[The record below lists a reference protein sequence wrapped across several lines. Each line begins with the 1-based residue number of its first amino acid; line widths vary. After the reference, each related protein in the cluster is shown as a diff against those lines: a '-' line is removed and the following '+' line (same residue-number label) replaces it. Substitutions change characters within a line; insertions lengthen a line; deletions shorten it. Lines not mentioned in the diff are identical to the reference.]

1 MSPWLRVLGLFAA
14 AVLAALVL
22 KLLPPL
28 VVLAL
33 LVGGVAY
40 ANHVLITKPK
50 RQAARRAAEA
60 LGLRPVPDAEA
71 GLVGL
76 PFALLT
82 RPGAVA
88 SQVMAGPWRGRE
100 IRVFDLE
107 LPRPEAF
114 TGASRF
120 TCALVPLP
128 FAAPRLVVE
137 PAAFL
142 TPPEERPGLPVCDV
156 PSERVATRFDVRC
169 EDPAFAAS
177 FLGEPVADWLVGE
190 QERLG
195 LELAGSAALLYRSWV
210 PAKERDLVLDAVSG
224 FLAAVPAG
232 RSSEGAG

>member
-14 AVLAALVL
+14 VVLAALVL

-33 LVGGVAY
+33 LIGGVAY

-50 RQAARRAAEA
+50 RERARMAAEA

-76 PFALLT
+76 PFVFLT

-100 IRVFDLE
+100 VRVFDLE
-107 LPRPEAF
+107 LARPEAF
-114 TGASRF
+114 TGTSRF

-128 FAAPRLVVE
+128 FSAPRLVVE
-137 PAAFL
+137 PLAFL
-142 TPPEERPGLPVCDV
+142 TPPEERAALPTC
-156 PSERVATRFDVRC
+156 EAAGRLGAGFDVRS
-169 EDPAFAAS
+169 EDPAFASS
-177 FLGEPVADWLVGE
+177 FLGDAVSDWLARE
-190 QERLG
+190 QERVG
-195 LELAGSAALLYRSWV
+195 LELAGPAALLYRPWV
-210 PAKERDLVLDAVSG
+210 PAAERDLLLGAVSG
-224 FLAAVPAG
+224 FLEAVPAD
-232 RSSEGAG
+232 RASEGPR

>member
-1 MSPWLRVLGLFAA
+1 MGPWLRVLGLFAA
-14 AVLAALVL
+14 AVVAALVL

-33 LVGGVAY
+33 LIGGVAY

-50 RQAARRAAEA
+50 REVARTAAEA

-71 GLVGL
+71 GLLGL
-76 PFALLT
+76 PFSLLT

-107 LPRPEAF
+107 LARPEASV
-114 TGASRF
+114 GVGRF

-128 FAAPRLVVE
+128 FEAPHLVVE

-156 PSERVATRFDVRC
+156 AAPRVASSFDVRC
-169 EDPAFAAS
+169 EDAAFARS
-177 FLGEPVADWLVGE
+177 FLSEPVTGWLARE
-190 QERLG
+190 QERVG
-195 LELAGSAALLYRSWV
+195 LEVRGPAALLYRPWV
-210 PAKERDLVLDAVSG
+210 PAKDRYLVLDAVSG
-224 FLAAVPAG
+224 FLAAAAPAG
-232 RSSEGAG
+232 RTEEGR